1 LVEFFGCFGNAGG
14 RLREFGA
21 DGRVPEVQ
29 AAVGVVEAGFEAV
42 VGAVAQ
48 LVEGGPE
55 SWGRV
60 SLGL

>member
-1 LVEFFGCFGNAGG
+1 
-14 RLREFGA
+14 LREFGA